1 MTLLPSHLL
10 SIMKLTFK
18 ESLSIQYSEMF
29 YDFEIEALKKLF
41 PEEKIDLANDL
52 PDPEFEG
59 IRQ

>member
-41 PEEKIDLANDL
+41 PEGEIDLANDL

-59 IRQ
+59 NKK